1 MCFSGLD
8 SLKAMV
14 NRTHLDRSKQGII
27 RIPSHQWGWR
37 PYLVRIF
44 LEMQTLSYLWRNL
57 CALSEICWFAK
68 RERNQLG
75 NNILYRNRCYQ
86 VLSPNDRNQSG
97 GVIPMRSEFSSP
109 YRAREVWTQLILL
122 FFGLSWNWPIIY
134 SNLGHSATS
143 LTQLF
148 LNGVQMQTQRV
159 LASRQYLTGH
169 RTGVPLP
176 KLLTPF

>member
-8 SLKAMV
+8 SLEAMV
-14 NRTHLDRSKQGII
+14 SRTHLDRSTQGII

-37 PYLVRIF
+37 PYLVRTF
-44 LEMQTLSYLWRNL
+44 SEMQTLSYLWRNWW
-57 CALSEICWFAK
+57 AFSEVCWFAK

-75 NNILYRNRCYQ
+75 NNTLYRNRCCQ

-97 GVIPMRSEFSSP
+97 GVILMRSEFSSP
-109 YRAREVWTQLILL
+109 YRAREVWTQLIWL
-122 FFGLSWNWPIIY
+122 FFGLSWNWPTLY

-148 LNGVQMQTQRV
+148 LDGVQTQTQRV
-159 LASRQYLTGH
+159 LASHQYLTFH
-169 RTGVPLP
+169 RTSESLP